1 MSRGEGAAFQS
12 PSVVVVGSLNLDIVV
27 PVPHHPSPG
36 ETVLGGV
43 SFRNPGGKGANQ
55 AVAVARLGHRVA
67 MVGSV
72 GGDDAGR
79 LLTEALEREGVDLAN
94 VRVRPGVPSGIALI
108 AVDANGENSI
118 VVSPGA
124 NNSVTAGDVREAVAK
139 LESAE
144 VVLLQ
149 LEIPMEA
156 VAEAAAL
163 TRGKMVLNPAP
174 AARVPAGILERVDV
188 LVPNRAEL
196 AALSGRDHLD
206 SMEDVVAAAR
216 ALKGPR
222 AVVVTLGSGGAV
234 AIHDEGWTHVEA
246 PAVEVVD
253 TTAAGDCFCGAL
265 AVALVNGRSLEH
277 ATRWATRAAAIATT
291 RRGAQASM
299 PTRED
304 LEGAMP

>member
-1 MSRGEGAAFQS
+1 MSRGEGTAFQG

-55 AVAVARLGHRVA
+55 AVAAARLGRRVA
-67 MVGSV
+67 MVGNV
-72 GGDDAGR
+72 GGDDAGGV
-79 LLTEALEREGVDLAN
+79 LTESLEREGVDVAN
-94 VRVRPGVPSGIALI
+94 VRVRPDVPSGIALI

-124 NNSVTAGDVREAVAK
+124 NNSVTAGDVRQAAAQ
-139 LESAE
+139 LESAD

-163 TRGKMVLNPAP
+163 TRGKVVLNPAP
-174 AARVPAGILERVDV
+174 AAPLPAAILEQVDI

-196 AALSGRDHLD
+196 EALSGTDNLE
-206 SMEDVVAAAR
+206 SMEDVVAAA
-216 ALKGPR
+216 LGLNGPG
-222 AVVVTLGSGGAV
+222 AVVVTLGGDGAV
-234 AIHDEGWTHVEA
+234 AIQGEGWTHVEA

-265 AVALVNGRSLEH
+265 AVALVDGRSLED
-277 ATRWATRAAAIATT
+277 ATRWATMAAAIATT
-291 RRGAQASM
+291 RPGAQASM
-299 PTRED
+299 PFRED
-304 LEGAMP
+304 LTGSMR

>member
-1 MSRGEGAAFQS
+1 VTSGEATALQS

-55 AVAVARLGHRVA
+55 AVAVARLGRPVA

-72 GGDDAGR
+72 GDDDAGR
-79 LLTEALEREGVDLAN
+79 ALVTSLEREGVDVTN
-94 VRVRPGVPSGIALI
+94 VLKRSEVPSGLALI
-108 AVDANGENSI
+108 AVDGKGENSI

-124 NNSVTAGDVREAVAK
+124 NNSLTTTDVRSVAAQ
-139 LESAE
+139 LGSAD

-156 VAEAAAL
+156 VAEAATL
-163 TRGKMVLNPAP
+163 TRGNVVLNPAP
-174 AARVPAGILERVDV
+174 AEQVPAAVLERVDI

-196 AALSGRDHLD
+196 AILSGADRVE
-206 SMEDVVAAAR
+206 SIRDVVAAAR
-216 ALKGPR
+216 GLRGPR
-222 AVVVTLGSGGAV
+222 AVVATLGSDGAV
-234 AIHDEGWTHVEA
+234 VIQDDRWTHVEA
-246 PAVEVVD
+246 PSVKVVD

-265 AVALVNGRSLEH
+265 AVALVDDRALED
-277 ATRWATRAAAIATT
+277 AARWATAAAAIATT
-291 RRGAQASM
+291 RPGAQTSM
-299 PTRED
+299 PYRSD
-304 LEGAMP
+304 LEGATR